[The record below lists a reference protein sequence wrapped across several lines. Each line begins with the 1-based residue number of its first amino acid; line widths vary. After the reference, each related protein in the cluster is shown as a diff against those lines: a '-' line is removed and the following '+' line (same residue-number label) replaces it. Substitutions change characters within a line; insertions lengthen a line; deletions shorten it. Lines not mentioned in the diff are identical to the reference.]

1 MCNEKGR
8 EVVCWTADGLSVGEA
23 RCSPSTHLGK
33 QSHWDLHGGDAR
45 RAGLERKIRNLVQT
59 CSI

>member
-1 MCNEKGR
+1 MCNEKGQ

-45 RAGLERKIRNLVQT
+45 RAGLERKIRNSV
-59 CSI
+59 